1 MSPEFKILTI
11 NLVFLGFAY
20 FWAYPSLP
28 EKTLRVILVRSVAI
42 SAAALFVSAA
52 LFFERGV
59 TFNLLFFDTNWF
71 VFAAVTLCTIEIPF
85 FMWFNQQYDIT
96 FDEEDD
102 P

>member
-28 EKTLRVILVRSVAI
+28 EKTLRAILVRSVAI

-52 LFFERGV
+52 LFFERSV

-71 VFAAVTLCTIEIPF
+71 VFAVLTLFAMEIPF
-85 FMWFNQQYDIT
+85 FIWFSQKYDIT
-96 FDEEDD
+96 FDDEDHL
-102 P
+102 